1 VRSKVSVCHQRRR
14 TPRILSHTNLEAL
27 ICNRFRKVGSFLHS
41 REFLGR
47 IHGKG
52 RGVHG
57 GTVIHFLADVSLISF
72 LNVLDNFEKSQLE
85 LVPSFFSNA
94 QVGEDEERRI
104 GVVDVFQ
111 VVQGRYRSS
120 RKEPCFAVVDDM
132 QFILLFIASNQ
143 TGKKEV
149 IRVWY

>member
-104 GVVDVFQ
+104 GVVDV
-111 VVQGRYRSS
+111 RSS